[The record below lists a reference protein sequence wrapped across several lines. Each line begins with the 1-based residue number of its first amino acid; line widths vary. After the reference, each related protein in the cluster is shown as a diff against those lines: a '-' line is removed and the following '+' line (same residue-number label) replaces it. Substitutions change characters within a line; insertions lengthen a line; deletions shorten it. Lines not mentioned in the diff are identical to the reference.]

1 MAIVHRR
8 VFYAKVGMA
17 DQLVKHLQEGYKQL
31 AHFSGVDV
39 KSRLL
44 TDYMS
49 GRSDRVVTED
59 EADDFGAFEK
69 VYSLAMGNP
78 EAQSWFPPWEKK
90 LHEMIHY
97 AEAENFTIR

>member
-1 MAIVHRR
+1 MHTSR
-8 VFYAKVGMA
+8 
-17 DQLVKHLQEGYKQL
+17 
-31 AHFSGVDV
+31 GVDV

-78 EAQSWFPPWEKK
+78 EAQSWFPPVGEEATRDDTLRRGGELYHKV
-90 LHEMIHY
+90 
-97 AEAENFTIR
+97 AECHP